1 MLASVVIWRN
11 CRDDVR
17 SVRLGGMT
25 GSLRLS
31 ALLLL
36 LLSRWASADLEKG
49 EDEYV
54 RSWVIIEEQLVP
66 PSRDELLA
74 TGGAGTA
81 GGGVSGGGVAGRRIT
96 PKSVFVA
103 PSFNKCSDGYRPDSM
118 GRCVKVVKINQ
129 AAQWDFLIKQLN
141 SMYGSGGSGVGF
153 PMLPGASA
161 YQPATTTTTEPPSQ
175 KTDSPGPFQLNI
187 PLAGSGVVDP
197 DNQTMD
203 PVDELTT
210 ATTTTAG
217 TTTAGTTTTNP
228 TTTTT
233 KTTTTTTSTA
243 ASTTVEDDDVA
254 TTDRPVTT
262 TVDGDPDDDRTTVTA
277 TAVTTADAADT
288 VRPRPY
294 RNRYQTTHAEDAIT
308 VTPPS
313 YDSTTIATYTKTKYA
328 DNSKTTIAET
338 EDPSYQTF
346 KTTGGASLS
355 SSFSSPVVTTT
366 AVDVTETDNPATAAT
381 PLETEEEDV
390 VTVLAVA
397 AVNGGDGDSSRPV
410 STTRLPYTTGGSRTQ
425 SPVADTVTPEYYDD
439 QPEEPTSSPE
449 PDCSAPDA
457 YRFYAACAGFR
468 QQQQFEQL
476 QQQQQLLHQHQQQQ
490 QLYQQQQQQFYHQQQ
505 QQHNHMAAELVKRPS
520 AAGGGAQV
528 RFPGDEDPVSAT
540 SSDSANLIRFPGPA
554 PYRTTNKMYE
564 SSRHPTWWPT
574 GWPDQQQQQQ
584 QLQLQQ
590 QYPDDSVQQQH
601 RLQHHLPQQKQDVRL
616 WEFGSRLPKTTSTTT
631 AVPAPPTQW
640 YHRFF

>member
-1 MLASVVIWRN
+1 
-11 CRDDVR
+11 
-17 SVRLGGMT
+17 MT

-66 PSRDELLA
+66 PSRDEPLA
-74 TGGAGTA
+74 TGGVGTA
-81 GGGVSGGGVAGRRIT
+81 GGGVGGGAAGRRIT

-141 SMYGSGGSGVGF
+141 SMYGAGVGGGGF

-161 YQPATTTTTEPPSQ
+161 YQPATTTTTDPPSQ

-187 PLAGSGVVDP
+187 PLGGGMVGDVDSSY
-197 DNQTMD
+197 NQTMD
-203 PVDELTT
+203 SLDELSTG
-210 ATTTTAG
+210 TTTVAG
-217 TTTAGTTTTNP
+217 TTTTTTNP

-233 KTTTTTTSTA
+233 TA
-243 ASTTVEDDDVA
+243 ASTTVADDEDDDTA
-254 TTDRPVTT
+254 ITDHPVTT
-262 TVDGDPDDDRTTVTA
+262 TVGGDLDDRTAVTVTA
-277 TAVTTADAADT
+277 TAVTTDPADT
-288 VRPRPY
+288 ARPRPF
-294 RNRYQTTHAEDAIT
+294 RNRYQTTHAEDVTT

-313 YDSTTIATYTKTKYA
+313 YDLTTTVTYAKTKYV
-328 DNSKTTIAET
+328 DSSKTTIAGT
-338 EDPSYQTF
+338 EDSSQTF
-346 KTTGGASLS
+346 KTTASALPS

-366 AVDVTETDNPATAAT
+366 AVDVTETDNPVTATT
-381 PLETEEEDV
+381 PPETEEEDV

-397 AVNGGDGDSSRPV
+397 AAAAVNGDGGSGRPV
-410 STTRLPYTTGGSRTQ
+410 STTRLPYTTGGRTQ
-425 SPVADTVTPEYYDD
+425 SPVMDTVTPEYYDD

-449 PDCSAPDA
+449 PDCSAPNA
-457 YRFYAACAGFR
+457 YRYYAVCASIR

-505 QQHNHMAAELVKRPS
+505 QQNNHMATALVKRP
-520 AAGGGAQV
+520 AAGGGAVQV
-528 RFPGDEDPVSAT
+528 RFPGDEDPAPAT
-540 SSDSANLIRFPGPA
+540 AQADSVNLIRFPGPA

-584 QLQLQQ
+584 QQS
-590 QYPDDSVQQQH
+590 DDSVQQQH

-631 AVPAPPTQW
+631 VAPPPPTQW

>member
-1 MLASVVIWRN
+1 
-11 CRDDVR
+11 
-17 SVRLGGMT
+17 MT

-49 EDEYV
+49 EDEFV

-74 TGGAGTA
+74 TGGVGTT

-141 SMYGSGGSGVGF
+141 SMYGAGANGGGF

-187 PLAGSGVVDP
+187 PLGGVSVSDV

-210 ATTTTAG
+210 GTTTTA
-217 TTTAGTTTTNP
+217 AVPTTTNP
-228 TTTTT
+228 TTIT
-233 KTTTTTTSTA
+233 TTTTTTSTTVT
-243 ASTTVEDDDVA
+243 STTVEDENDVA
-254 TTDRPVTT
+254 TTDRLVTT
-262 TVDGDPDDDRTTVTA
+262 TVDGDPDDRTAATVTA
-277 TAVTTADAADT
+277 TAVTTDTADT
-288 VRPRPY
+288 ARPRPY

-308 VTPPS
+308 VTPLS
-313 YDSTTIATYTKTKYA
+313 YDSTKISTTYAKTKYA
-328 DNSKTTIAET
+328 DSSTTTIAGT
-338 EDPSYQTF
+338 EDPPQQTF
-346 KTTGGASLS
+346 KTTASASLS
-355 SSFSSPVVTTT
+355 SSYSSPVVTTT
-366 AVDVTETDNPATAAT
+366 AVDATETDNPVTAAT
-381 PLETEEEDV
+381 PPETEEEDV

-397 AVNGGDGDSSRPV
+397 AADSGSSRPV
-410 STTRLPYTTGGSRTQ
+410 STTRLPYTTGGRTQ
-425 SPVADTVTPEYYDD
+425 SSVTDTVTPEYYDD

-449 PDCSAPDA
+449 PDCSAPNA
-457 YRFYAACAGFR
+457 YRYYAACAGFR

-476 QQQQQLLHQHQQQQ
+476 QQQQQLLQQHQQQQ
-490 QLYQQQQQQFYHQQQ
+490 QLYQQQQQQFYQQ
-505 QQHNHMAAELVKRPS
+505 QQHNHMATELVKRP
-520 AAGGGAQV
+520 AVGGGVQV

-540 SSDSANLIRFPGPA
+540 VADSANLIRFPGPA

-574 GWPDQQQQQQ
+574 GWPNQQQQ
-584 QLQLQQ
+584 QQ

-631 AVPAPPTQW
+631 IVPAPPTQW

>member
-1 MLASVVIWRN
+1 
-11 CRDDVR
+11 
-17 SVRLGGMT
+17 MT

-74 TGGAGTA
+74 TGNVGAA
-81 GGGVSGGGVAGRRIT
+81 GGGVGGSVAGRRIT

-141 SMYGSGGSGVGF
+141 SMYGAGTGGGGF

-161 YQPATTTTTEPPSQ
+161 YQPATTTTTEPPSM

-187 PLAGSGVVDP
+187 PLGGGGGVGDA

-203 PVDELTT
+203 PADELI
-210 ATTTTAG
+210 AG
-217 TTTAGTTTTNP
+217 TTTAASSTTTTNP
-228 TTTTT
+228 TTTTAAAAT
-233 KTTTTTTSTA
+233 TTAAATATTTTVT
-243 ASTTVEDDDVA
+243 STTVDDDADDVA
-254 TTDRPVTT
+254 ITDHSVTT
-262 TVDGDPDDDRTTVTA
+262 TVDADPDDRTTATVTA
-277 TAVTTADAADT
+277 TAVTADAVDT
-288 VRPRPY
+288 ARPRPY

-313 YDSTTIATYTKTKYA
+313 DDSTTTVTYAKTKYA
-328 DNSKTTIAET
+328 DSSKTTIAGT
-338 EDPSYQTF
+338 EDSTHQTF
-346 KTTGGASLS
+346 KTTASASLS

-366 AVDVTETDNPATAAT
+366 AVDVTETENPVTAAT

-397 AVNGGDGDSSRPV
+397 AAAVDGDNGSGRPV
-410 STTRLPYTTGGSRTQ
+410 STTQLPHTTGGRTQ
-425 SPVADTVTPEYYDD
+425 SSVTDTVTPEYYDD

-449 PDCSAPDA
+449 PDCSAPNA
-457 YRFYAACAGFR
+457 YRYYAACAGFR
-468 QQQQFEQL
+468 QQQFEQF
-476 QQQQQLLHQHQQQQ
+476 QQQQQLLQQHQQQQ
-490 QLYQQQQQQFYHQQQ
+490 QLYQQQQQQFYYQQQ
-505 QQHNHMAAELVKRPS
+505 QQHNHMATELVKRP
-520 AAGGGAQV
+520 AAGGGVQV

-540 SSDSANLIRFPGPA
+540 AADSANLIRFPGPA

-574 GWPDQQQQQQ
+574 GWSDHQQQQQQ
-584 QLQLQQ
+584 QQ

-631 AVPAPPTQW
+631 VVPAPPAQW

>member
-1 MLASVVIWRN
+1 MVIWRN

-141 SMYGSGGSGVGF
+141 SMYGSGASGVGF

-187 PLAGSGVVDP
+187 PLVGNNGVVDP

-233 KTTTTTTSTA
+233 KTTTTTSTA
-243 ASTTVEDDDVA
+243 SSTTVEDDDVA

-262 TVDGDPDDDRTTVTA
+262 TVDGDPDDDHTTVTA

-313 YDSTTIATYTKTKYA
+313 YDSTTTATYTKTK
-328 DNSKTTIAET
+328 
-338 EDPSYQTF
+338 
-346 KTTGGASLS
+346 
-355 SSFSSPVVTTT
+355 
-366 AVDVTETDNPATAAT
+366 
-381 PLETEEEDV
+381 
-390 VTVLAVA
+390 
-397 AVNGGDGDSSRPV
+397 
-410 STTRLPYTTGGSRTQ
+410 
-425 SPVADTVTPEYYDD
+425 
-439 QPEEPTSSPE
+439 
-449 PDCSAPDA
+449 
-457 YRFYAACAGFR
+457 
-468 QQQQFEQL
+468 
-476 QQQQQLLHQHQQQQ
+476 
-490 QLYQQQQQQFYHQQQ
+490 
-505 QQHNHMAAELVKRPS
+505 
-520 AAGGGAQV
+520 
-528 RFPGDEDPVSAT
+528 
-540 SSDSANLIRFPGPA
+540 
-554 PYRTTNKMYE
+554 
-564 SSRHPTWWPT
+564 
-574 GWPDQQQQQQ
+574 
-584 QLQLQQ
+584 
-590 QYPDDSVQQQH
+590 
-601 RLQHHLPQQKQDVRL
+601 
-616 WEFGSRLPKTTSTTT
+616 
-631 AVPAPPTQW
+631 
-640 YHRFF
+640 